1 MNAIAVNTDNYV
13 KTNKFQPGKQIVYN
27 IEVLGKSNVKTSDEV
42 KQHVPLD
49 VEDVRLELTHRPISI
64 DVLVKRMLAT
74 QLPADAFIA
83 YVDMID
89 GVATGVVYHQGLRIE
104 YDLSVLQAVYSGGPL
119 DQPKSKRWYQNKI
132 DTNIERRRAKLESQR
147 KTD

>member
-1 MNAIAVNTDNYV
+1 LRRKHHLI
-13 KTNKFQPGKQIVYN
+13 
-27 IEVLGKSNVKTSDEV
+27 
-42 KQHVPLD
+42 
-49 VEDVRLELTHRPISI
+49 LEMAHRPMSI

-119 DQPKSKRWYQNKI
+119 DQPKS
-132 DTNIERRRAKLESQR
+132 ER
-147 KTD
+147 